1 MSDRIMN
8 LKLEIG
14 QVMLNVLSAY
24 GPQVGCQLE
33 EKFWSKLN
41 EVVDSVPRGRDW

>member
-8 LKLEIG
+8 LKLEIK

-24 GPQVGCQLE
+24 APQVGCQFE

-41 EVVDSVPRGRDW
+41 EVVESVPRRRDW